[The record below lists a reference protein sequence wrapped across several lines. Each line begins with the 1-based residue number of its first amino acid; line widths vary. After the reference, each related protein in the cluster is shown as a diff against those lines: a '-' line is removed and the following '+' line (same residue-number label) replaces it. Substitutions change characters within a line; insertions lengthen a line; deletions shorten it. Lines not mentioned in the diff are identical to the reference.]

1 MICLHHNIWR
11 SSHRVLFTS
20 GSLFP
25 EGSAGA
31 ETEKPQTEWMRR
43 ASKANLQ
50 ETEQGH
56 VESVTVSPSLA
67 SPTGTCSSSQGR
79 PCIYPTCRLNQT
91 HWIESGERG
100 KCLHKAGE
108 RKALRQGVAGANN
121 GWARGA
127 EPLVRRRQPQRWSD
141 TMLWPRP
148 RLPGG
153 ESRADKEIAR
163 EEKGK
168 ILPWLWRQVLLWNC
182 LYLFSGSTTL
192 STLRS
197 GVGIQPFART
207 LLHNHWVVSREKL
220 VYFKQAKMG
229 GFGDFCGRKS
239 F

>member
-20 GSLFP
+20 GSPFP

-31 ETEKPQTEWMRR
+31 ETEKTQTEWMRR

-50 ETEQGH
+50 ETGACWVSHCQSLTGSSH
-56 VESVTVSPSLA
+56 WDSLFQPGASVHLPNVPPES
-67 SPTGTCSSSQGR
+67 
-79 PCIYPTCRLNQT
+79 NT
-91 HWIESGERG
+91 HWIESGEKG

-127 EPLVRRRQPQRWSD
+127 EPLVRRRQPRRWSD

-153 ESRADKEIAR
+153 ASRADKEIAR

-168 ILPWLWRQVLLWNC
+168 ILPWLWRQVLLWNG
-182 LYLFSGSTTL
+182 LYLSSGSTTL

-197 GVGIQPFART
+197 GVGIQPFARR
-207 LLHNHWVVSREKL
+207 LLHNHCVVSRETL
-220 VYFKQAKMG
+220 VYFKQAKMW